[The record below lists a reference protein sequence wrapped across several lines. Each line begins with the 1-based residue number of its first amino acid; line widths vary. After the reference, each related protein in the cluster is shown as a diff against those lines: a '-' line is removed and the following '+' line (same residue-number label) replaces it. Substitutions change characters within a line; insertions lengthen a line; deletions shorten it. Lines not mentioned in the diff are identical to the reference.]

1 MEKLKKTLTL
11 AASKN
16 KITVKK
22 NGVEVEVEID
32 DQANENR
39 VKRVEGLMA
48 KD

>member
-1 MEKLKKTLTL
+1 
-11 AASKN
+11 
-16 KITVKK
+16 
-22 NGVEVEVEID
+22 VEVEVEID